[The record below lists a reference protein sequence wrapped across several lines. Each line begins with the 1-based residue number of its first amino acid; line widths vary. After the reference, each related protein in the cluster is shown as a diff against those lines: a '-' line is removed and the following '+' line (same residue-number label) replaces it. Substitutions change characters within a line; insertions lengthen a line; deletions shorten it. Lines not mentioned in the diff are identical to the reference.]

1 MKYPLRMRLGCD
13 VGYQCRCHLLT
24 CNYLPAPK
32 NGCRVLCRSSILLE
46 WADVSL
52 QKGGFLVYVEVV
64 VRFLVITGTGTRTS
78 QSNRFDLR
86 QFRQVGAKFLEIH
99 GYSVSL
105 RGCFC
110 FGKFYRF
117 FLLII
122 SPEMISIQAQINNT
136 AASHR
141 GSR

>member
-1 MKYPLRMRLGCD
+1 MTVRISR
-13 VGYQCRCHLLT
+13 VLLLSAVVALSA
-24 CNYLPAPK
+24 CASKGEPAAPVEREPSRPAP
-32 NGCRVLCRSSILLE
+32 
-46 WADVSL
+46 
-52 QKGGFLVYVEVV
+52 QVEH
-64 VRFLVITGTGTRTS
+64 
-78 QSNRFDLR
+78 LR

-99 GYSVSL
+99 VYLISL